1 MTTSRH
7 KTVTL
12 DNALPEEPFSGT
24 PIHVHWTPSIAP
36 EETPLIRTKV
46 SPNHPS
52 SHAFFRPKMPTD
64 WSPQYES
71 SLDCSSHH
79 CISLRVVDISIHD
92 SKFQDLVRSWKHGT
106 WHMSSIK
113 DMIEHPAYRAI
124 IRMGEPA
131 VPLLLKE
138 LQTDTDHW
146 FSALREI
153 TGADPV
159 PREDAGIVDKMRE
172 SWLSWGREN
181 SYI

>member
-12 DNALPEEPFSGT
+12 DNELPEEPFSGE
-24 PIHVHWTPSIAP
+24 PISVHWKPSIAP
-36 EETPLIRTKV
+36 EETPSTLIQT
-46 SPNHPS
+46 N
-52 SHAFFRPKMPTD
+52 
-64 WSPQYES
+64 WYPQYPS
-71 SLDCSSHH
+71 ALDYPSHH
-79 CISLRVVDISIHD
+79 RISLRVVDISIHD
-92 SKFQDLVRSWKHGT
+92 SKFQDLARSWKHGT

-124 IRMGEPA
+124 IKMGEPA

-138 LQTDTDHW
+138 LQTDLDHW
-146 FSALREI
+146 FIALSEI

-159 PREDAGIVDKMRE
+159 PREDAGIVEKMRE
-172 SWLSWGREN
+172 SWLSWGRKN